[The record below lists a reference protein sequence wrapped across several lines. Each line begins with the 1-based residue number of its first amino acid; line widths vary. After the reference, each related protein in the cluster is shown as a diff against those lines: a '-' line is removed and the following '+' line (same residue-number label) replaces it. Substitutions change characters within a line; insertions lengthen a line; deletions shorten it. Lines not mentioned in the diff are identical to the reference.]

1 MAKITFG
8 NKEFVPPPAD
18 SPIETPLE
26 KPPEKLLKSPSRK
39 LTKKEVLI
47 LISVVLSLVFLGWF
61 PTQVLYK
68 TKVIKLQQQIAQID
82 PLNKVEVDLRHKLAK
97 LEVDLKVDDDDLYKI
112 LSQMRNE
119 RRLLILDQL
128 EQIQL
133 FKSKQNVYMF
143 DYFNSK
149 TQELK
154 QKEILYHR

>member
-8 NKEFVPPPAD
+8 NKEFIPPPIN
-18 SPIETPLE
+18 SPTETPLE
-26 KPPEKLLKSPSRK
+26 KPIKSPSRK

-47 LISVVLSLVFLGWF
+47 LIGVVLSLVFLGWF
-61 PTQVLYK
+61 PTQVMYK
-68 TKVIKLQQQIAQID
+68 TKVIKLQQQIDQID
-82 PLNKVEVDLRHKLAK
+82 PLNKVEVDLRHKLTK

-133 FKSKQNVYMF
+133 YKSIQNITTVEFY
-143 DYFNSK
+143 NNK
-149 TQELK
+149 IQELK
-154 QKEILYHR
+154 QKELLYHR

>member
-8 NKEFVPPPAD
+8 NKEFIPPPVD
-18 SPIETPLE
+18 SPTETPLE
-26 KPPEKLLKSPSRK
+26 NPPEKPIKSPSRK

-47 LISVVLSLVFLGWF
+47 LIGVVLSLVFLGWL
-61 PTQVLYK
+61 PTQLIYK
-68 TKVIKLQQQIAQID
+68 TKVLKLEQKIVQLD
-82 PLNKVEVDLRHKLAK
+82 PLNKIEVDLRHKLSK
-97 LEVDLKVDDDDLYKI
+97 LEVDLNVDDDDLYKI

-128 EQIQL
+128 DQIQL

-154 QKEILYHR
+154 QKELLYHR

>member
-1 MAKITFG
+1 MGKIFVGGT
-8 NKEFVPPPAD
+8 EFAAPSTNP
-18 SPIETPLE
+18 PLE
-26 KPPEKLLKSPSRK
+26 SPVVLLPSSLRK

-47 LISVVLSLVFLGWF
+47 LIGVVSSLLFLGWL
-61 PTQVLYK
+61 PTQLIYNN
-68 TKVIKLQQQIAQID
+68 KVKKLEQTIVQLD
-82 PLNKVEVDLRHKLAK
+82 PLNKIEVDLRHKLAK

>member
-8 NKEFVPPPAD
+8 NKEFIPPPAD

-26 KPPEKLLKSPSRK
+26 KPPEKPIKSPSRK

-47 LISVVLSLVFLGWF
+47 LIGVVLSLVFLGWF
-61 PTQVLYK
+61 PTQVIYK
-68 TKVIKLQQQIAQID
+68 TKVIKLQQQIDQID
-82 PLNKVEVDLRHKLAK
+82 PLNKVEVDLRHKLVK

-119 RRLLILDQL
+119 RRLLILNQL
-128 EQIQL
+128 DQIQL

>member
-18 SPIETPLE
+18 SPIETPSE

-61 PTQVLYK
+61 PTQVMYK
-68 TKVIKLQQQIAQID
+68 TKVIKLQAQID

-128 EQIQL
+128 DQIQL
-133 FKSKQNVYMF
+133 FKSKHNIYMF
-143 DYFNSK
+143 DYLNSK

>member
-18 SPIETPLE
+18 SPIETPSE
-26 KPPEKLLKSPSRK
+26 KPPEKRLKSPSRK
-39 LTKKEVLI
+39 LTKKEILI
-47 LISVVLSLVFLGWF
+47 LIGVVLSLVFLGWF
-61 PTQVLYK
+61 PTQVMYK

>member
-1 MAKITFG
+1 MGKIFVGGT
-8 NKEFVPPPAD
+8 EFNAPPKNP
-18 SPIETPLE
+18 PIVDVV
-26 KPPEKLLKSPSRK
+26 KPISSIRK
-39 LTKKEVLI
+39 LTKKEIVILSAIVISLLI
-47 LISVVLSLVFLGWF
+47 MGWL
-61 PTQVLYK
+61 PTQLIYK
-68 TKVIKLQQQIAQID
+68 TTVLKLEQKIVQLD
-82 PLNKVEVDLRHKLAK
+82 PLNKIEVDLRHKLSK
-97 LEVDLKVDDDDLYKI
+97 LEVDLNVDDDDLYKI

-128 EQIQL
+128 DQIQL

>member
-8 NKEFVPPPAD
+8 NKEFVTPPAD

-61 PTQVLYK
+61 PTQVMYK

>member
-8 NKEFVPPPAD
+8 NKEFIPPPIN
-18 SPIETPLE
+18 SPTETPLE
-26 KPPEKLLKSPSRK
+26 KPIKSPSRK

-47 LISVVLSLVFLGWF
+47 LIGVVLSLVFLGWF
-61 PTQVLYK
+61 PTQVMYK
-68 TKVIKLQQQIAQID
+68 TKVIKLQQQIDQID
-82 PLNKVEVDLRHKLAK
+82 PLNKVEVDLRHKLTK
-97 LEVDLKVDDDDLYKI
+97 LEVDLNVDDDDLYKI

-128 EQIQL
+128 DQIQL

-154 QKEILYHR
+154 QKELLYHR